1 MNIVI
6 IGGGKVG
13 RKLVEDFAK
22 EGHSVILVD
31 TRDEIIERI
40 QNDYDVMGVSGSGT
54 DIDILDEAGIKNC
67 DLAVC
72 VTDKDEINALCAIV
86 AKKRGA
92 KNCVA
97 RIRNRQYFRQ
107 LGFMRDELGINLI
120 INPEFYAA
128 NEISRILRFPAA
140 IKTET
145 FAKGRIELAELK
157 LPESL
162 EDKPILEIYKKY
174 KVRLLICAVA
184 RGDKVIIPNGNF
196 VLNRG
201 DKIHI
206 TGSHADIAKFLKLAG
221 IDNLKLKTVMIIGG
235 GRISNYL
242 ATQLIESGMKVKIIE
257 SDYERCMEI
266 AEYIPNA
273 KIICG
278 DGTDQYLLDEE
289 GIDTVDAFVS
299 LTGIDEENIVISMYA
314 RMKNVDKVVTKINR
328 ISFAQMLDTTGIDS
342 IVTPK
347 DITANI
353 IVGYA
358 RAMNEADSDPEVVSL
373 YRIINGKAEAVEF
386 KVTRNSGVTNTALKD
401 LKLKKNILVA
411 AIVKKSGGRSGV
423 PDGNSMI
430 EVGDTVV
437 IVTTEKLKRLTDI
450 LAV

>member
-1 MNIVI
+1 MNIII

-13 RKLVEDFAK
+13 RRLVEDFAK

-31 TRDEIIERI
+31 IRDEIIERI
-40 QNDYDVMGVSGSGT
+40 QNDYDVMGISGSGT
-54 DIDILDEAGIKNC
+54 DIEALDEAGIKYC

-72 VTDKDEINALCAIV
+72 VTDKDEINALCAII

-92 KNCVA
+92 KTCVA

-145 FAKGRIELAELK
+145 FAKGRIELAELN

-174 KVRLLICAVA
+174 KVKLLICAVA
-184 RGDKVIIPNGNF
+184 RGNEVIIPNGNF
-196 VLNRG
+196 ILKHG
-201 DKIHI
+201 DRIHI

-257 SDYERCMEI
+257 NDYERCMEL

-273 KIICG
+273 EIIHG

-299 LTGIDEENIVISMYA
+299 LTGIDEENIVMSMYA
-314 RMKNVDKVVTKINR
+314 RMKKVDKVVTKVNR
-328 ISFAQMLDTTGIDS
+328 ITFAQMLDTTGIDS

-373 YRIINGKAEAVEF
+373 YRIINNKAEAVEF
-386 KVTRNSGVTNTALKD
+386 KVTKKSGVTNTPLKD
-401 LKLKKNILVA
+401 LRLKKNILVA
-411 AIVKKSGGRSGV
+411 AIVKKNNGGSGV

-430 EVGDTVV
+430 EVGDSVV
-437 IVTTEKLKRLTDI
+437 IVTTENLKRLTDI
-450 LAV
+450 LA

>member
-1 MNIVI
+1 MNIII

-13 RKLVEDFAK
+13 RRLVEDFAK
-22 EGHSVILVD
+22 EGHSVILID
-31 TRDEIIERI
+31 IRDEIIERI
-40 QNDYDVMGVSGSGT
+40 QNDYDVMGISGSGT
-54 DIDILDEAGIKNC
+54 DIEVLDEAGIKYC

-92 KNCVA
+92 KTCVA

-128 NEISRILRFPAA
+128 DEISRILRFPAA

-145 FAKGRIELAELK
+145 FAKGRIELAELN

-174 KVRLLICAVA
+174 KVKLLICAVA
-184 RGDKVIIPNGNF
+184 RGNEVIIPNGNF
-196 VLNRG
+196 ILKHG
-201 DKIHI
+201 DRIHI
-206 TGSHADIAKFLKLAG
+206 TGSHAYIAKFLKLAG

-257 SDYERCMEI
+257 NDYERCMELS
-266 AEYIPNA
+266 EYIPNA
-273 KIICG
+273 EIICG

-314 RMKNVDKVVTKINR
+314 RMKKVDKVVTKVNR

-373 YRIINGKAEAVEF
+373 YRIINNKAEAVEF
-386 KVTRNSGVTNTALKD
+386 KVTKNSGVTNTPLKD
-401 LKLKKNILVA
+401 LRLKKNILVA
-411 AIVKKSGGRSGV
+411 AIVKKNNGGSGV

-430 EVGDTVV
+430 EVGDSVV
-437 IVTTEKLKRLTDI
+437 IVTTENLKRLTDI
-450 LAV
+450 LA